1 VVLHVGCLKSG
12 TSYVQRTL
20 DRNRDALAA
29 QGFLFPGTSWRQ
41 QVAAVIDVRG
51 HRRDGVVPADAVG
64 AWDRLRTEIAA
75 WPGTAV
81 VSMEFLATT
90 APAGIRR
97 VVASLAPASVEV
109 VVTVRDLGRTIPSM
123 WQESVKNGE
132 TGAWAEFVGAVRYGN
147 PRQPGPARR
156 FWRHQAATPIARRW
170 SRGVRPGAATIVTL
184 PPAGSADDL
193 LWQRFCTAAGLD
205 PEPFDLTRAANESL
219 GAASAEVMR
228 TLNERL
234 GGALSTQDYNAVVK
248 RLAKRGLAPRRDRE
262 QPIGFRLADGPAD
275 LGAGPWLDQRAQAMI
290 AGLDGLGLRVVG
302 DLEDLRPLP
311 VSGVDP
317 ADVPPDELLAA
328 TVDALAHLLVVWPK
342 P

>member
-1 VVLHVGCLKSG
+1 MVLHVGCLKSG

-75 WPGTAV
+75 WPGTAI

-90 APAGIRR
+90 TPAGIRR
-97 VVASLAPASVEV
+97 IVAALAPASVEV

-132 TGAWAEFVGAVRYGN
+132 AGTWAEFVGAVRHGD

-170 SRGVRPGAATIVTL
+170 SRGVG
-184 PPAGSADDL
+184 
-193 LWQRFCTAAGLD
+193 
-205 PEPFDLTRAANESL
+205 RA
-219 GAASAEVMR
+219 R
-228 TLNERL
+228 
-234 GGALSTQDYNAVVK
+234 
-248 RLAKRGLAPRRDRE
+248 
-262 QPIGFRLADGPAD
+262 
-275 LGAGPWLDQRAQAMI
+275 
-290 AGLDGLGLRVVG
+290 
-302 DLEDLRPLP
+302 
-311 VSGVDP
+311 
-317 ADVPPDELLAA
+317 
-328 TVDALAHLLVVWPK
+328 
-342 P
+342 

>member
-1 VVLHVGCLKSG
+1 MAQRVVLHVGCLKSG
-12 TSYVQRTL
+12 TSYLQRTL

-29 QGFLFPGTSWRQ
+29 QGFLFPGTGWRQ

-75 WPGTAV
+75 WPGTAI

-90 APAGIRR
+90 TPAGIRR
-97 VVASLAPASVEV
+97 IVASLAPASVEV

-132 TGAWAEFVGAVRYGN
+132 AGTWAEFVGAVRHGD

-170 SRGVRPGAATIVTL
+170 SRGVGADAVTIVTL

-193 LWQRFCTAAGLD
+193 LWRRFCTAVGLD

-234 GGALSTQDYNAVVK
+234 GGALSTHDYNAVVK

-262 QPIGFRLADGPAD
+262 QPIGFRLLTGRPTSGPIP
-275 LGAGPWLDQRAQAMI
+275 G
-290 AGLDGLGLRVVG
+290 
-302 DLEDLRPLP
+302 
-311 VSGVDP
+311 STN
-317 ADVPPDELLAA
+317 VPRR
-328 TVDALAHLLVVWPK
+328 
-342 P
+342 